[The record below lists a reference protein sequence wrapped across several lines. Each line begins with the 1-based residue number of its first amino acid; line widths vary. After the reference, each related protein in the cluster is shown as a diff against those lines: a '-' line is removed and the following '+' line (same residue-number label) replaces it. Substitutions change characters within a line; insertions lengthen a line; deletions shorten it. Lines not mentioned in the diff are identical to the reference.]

1 MFSTVYMGSIA
12 ICVGIKMRKFLSV
25 LLIVMIIA
33 LTGCGTNK
41 KKEDSSKTTL
51 LEDSNIDCLTVQF
64 KMNTVNITDDEKI
77 QAVKKIFEGKLI
89 RNEKLDDEKGWIYK
103 ITGKDNNNNRI
114 EEFYVINETNVKI
127 KDKAYTCSK
136 IDISELDEIF
146 GFEREN

>member
-1 MFSTVYMGSIA
+1 
-12 ICVGIKMRKFLSV
+12 MRKFLSV

-41 KKEDSSKTTL
+41 KKEDSSKTAL
-51 LEDSNIDCLTVQF
+51 LEDSNIDYLAVQF
-64 KMNTVNITDDEKI
+64 KTNTVNITNEEKI
-77 QAVKKIFEGKLI
+77 QAIKKIFEGELK

-103 ITGKDNNNNRI
+103 ITGKDNNNNEI
-114 EEFYVINETNVKI
+114 EEFFVINDTNVRI
-127 KDKAYTCSK
+127 KDKTYTCSK

>member
-1 MFSTVYMGSIA
+1 
-12 ICVGIKMRKFLSV
+12 MRKFLSV

-41 KKEDSSKTTL
+41 KKEDSSKTAL
-51 LEDSNIDCLTVQF
+51 LEDSNIDYLTVQF
-64 KMNTVNITDDEKI
+64 KTNTVNITNEEKI
-77 QAVKKIFEGKLI
+77 QAIKKIFEGELK

-103 ITGKDNNNNRI
+103 ITGKDNNNNEI
-114 EEFYVINETNVKI
+114 EEFFIINDTNVRI
-127 KDKAYTCSK
+127 KDKTYTCSK